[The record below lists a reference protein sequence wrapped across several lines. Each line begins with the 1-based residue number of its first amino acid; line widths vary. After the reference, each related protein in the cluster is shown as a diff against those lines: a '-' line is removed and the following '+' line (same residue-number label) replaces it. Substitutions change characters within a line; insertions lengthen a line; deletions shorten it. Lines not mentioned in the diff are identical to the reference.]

1 YRKRIGV
8 PWTQTATME
17 RQELALE
24 VDVAYTNI
32 LVPVVATES
41 SEEMMATAGKLAAD
55 RGVTIHAITVV
66 EVPVELPLEAEMPR
80 EQRGAEQLLAH
91 ARQIA
96 EEYGAT
102 VDTTVV
108 NGRQAGRAIVEEA
121 RRTNAEVIMM
131 GVARKRRVGERLF
144 GRTVDYVLRHAPC
157 RVVIAS
163 DAAAPG
169 STSAEAAVAALSD
182 VVSTAARTPRGVP
195 VEPPREAPREAPRS

>member
-1 YRKRIGV
+1 
-8 PWTQTATME
+8 
-17 RQELALE
+17 
-24 VDVAYTNI
+24 
-32 LVPVVATES
+32 
-41 SEEMMATAGKLAAD
+41 
-55 RGVTIHAITVV
+55 VTIHAITVV
-66 EVPVELPLEAEMPR
+66 EVPVELPLDAEMPR

-131 GVARKRRVGERLF
+131 GVARKRRLGEGIF
-144 GRTVDYVLRHAPC
+144 GRTVIYVLRHAPC

-169 STSAEAAVAALSD
+169 STSAEAAGAALSD
-182 VVSTAARTPRGVP
+182 VVATATR
-195 VEPPREAPREAPRS
+195 APYAAPRSAARD